1 MTTNLFLTGR
11 KMCGKSTLIK
21 REIEPYLYAVGG
33 YFVQRLF
40 YSGEKIGFK
49 MIELQDKESYTLE
62 KTIDSISKETDLVV
76 YLSESGRWESSIETF
91 EKTGVAILERSYRK
105 GKKVVL
111 MDELGRVEQHAPRF
125 REMVEMLLDAPIF
138 VLGVLKKERN
148 PFLDGIRERDDLLI
162 IDLDSWDY
170 QDAVEM
176 VRSFLSEAGL
186 FDNS

>member
-1 MTTNLFLTGR
+1 
-11 KMCGKSTLIK
+11 
-21 REIEPYLYAVGG
+21 
-33 YFVQRLF
+33 
-40 YSGEKIGFK
+40 
-49 MIELQDKESYTLE
+49 
-62 KTIDSISKETDLVV
+62 
-76 YLSESGRWESSIETF
+76 
-91 EKTGVAILERSYRK
+91 
-105 GKKVVL
+105 